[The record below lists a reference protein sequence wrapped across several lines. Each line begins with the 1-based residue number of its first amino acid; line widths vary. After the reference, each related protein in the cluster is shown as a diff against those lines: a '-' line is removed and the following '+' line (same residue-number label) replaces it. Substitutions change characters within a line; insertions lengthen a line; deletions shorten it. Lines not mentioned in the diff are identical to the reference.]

1 MKIKETAKGNIQIT
15 MSKKKANSLH
25 ELLDCLHLSDY
36 ERSVEQPDDITELRN
51 FLADNYQI
59 L

>member
-25 ELLDCLHLSDY
+25 KLLDGLHLSDY
-36 ERSVEQPDDITELRN
+36 ERLVEQPDDVLELWY
-51 FLADNYQI
+51 LIDNNDY
-59 L
+59 LL